1 MSSIFS
7 QEALR
12 KRRIPGD
19 LAGPI
24 TLLTPPIRAAV
35 AMGVVLV
42 ATGVGW
48 SAMARIPITVNAVG
62 ALLPVSTI
70 NTIPSRAEGKAIW
83 SFNQEPKEWHQ
94 SAFAFSIRPEE
105 FNSEQVVELAD
116 KLLQDSD
123 DTASGNGI
131 VGQNSSTQ
139 FVEQQSSLLGT
150 KLPRGRLILWIQSN
164 SIEQRLSV
172 ALMQW
177 KSLQDT
183 TIKKID
189 NLKAEINT
197 LKIELNSRNQIL
209 ANMRGIGTD
218 VFSAERLLDEQS
230 NIDSLKAQILNIE
243 SQILALDQD
252 KTNGY
257 LNLKNTLSDV
267 VDDELIF
274 AEEPLYLYQ
283 VIPNNAEEVTAG
295 EIVLK
300 VSPDLVKSPS
310 LVPVFVDN
318 ADKSSVTAGMS
329 ALVTPVGFN
338 RTEYGGIKGQV
349 ASVAPVPSTVDGM
362 EARVGVKSIATSIET
377 SMVAP
382 TLVILK
388 LEKSN
393 SNEVINSG
401 GYQWSTSADLPFK
414 PREGSK
420 INVEITT
427 RYVSPLSLVL
437 PAMKKFFGFSP
448 PDSLNSEPRVKES

>member
-7 QEALR
+7 QEALK

-24 TLLTPPIRAAV
+24 TLLTPPLRAAI
-35 AMGVVLV
+35 AMGLVLV
-42 ATGVGW
+42 SAGVGW

-83 SFNQEPKEWHQ
+83 AFNQEARDWHK
-94 SAFAFSIRPEE
+94 SAFAFSLRPEE
-105 FNSEQVVELAD
+105 FNVEQVVKLAEN
-116 KLLQDSD
+116 LLNDSD
-123 DTASGNGI
+123 VTPSSDGI
-131 VGQNSSTQ
+131 NEQNNARE
-139 FVEQQSSLLGT
+139 FVEKQKSLLGT
-150 KLPRGRLILWIQSN
+150 KLPKGRLILWIQSN
-164 SIEQRLSV
+164 SIEQRLTV

-177 KSLQDT
+177 KSLEDST
-183 TIKKID
+183 TKKTE
-189 NLKAEINT
+189 NLKKEIQT
-197 LKIELNSRNQIL
+197 LKTELVSRNQML
-209 ANMRGIGTD
+209 TRMQGIGTE
-218 VFSAERLLDEQS
+218 VFSADTLLDEQS
-230 NIDSLKAQILNIE
+230 NIDSLKAQILNVE

-257 LNLKNTLSDV
+257 LNLKNILSDV
-267 VDDELIF
+267 VDDEMIF
-274 AEEPLYLYQ
+274 AEDPLYLYQ
-283 VIPNNAEEVTAG
+283 VIPNSSEEVTTG

-300 VSPDLVKSPS
+300 VSSDLVKSPS

-318 ADKSSVTAGMS
+318 TDKGSVSAGMS
-329 ALVTPVGFN
+329 ALVTPIGFN

-362 EARVGVKSIATSIET
+362 EARVGVKSIASSIET

-393 SNEVINSG
+393 SQKVINSG
-401 GYQWSTSADLPFK
+401 GYQWSTSTDLPFK

-427 RYVSPLSLVL
+427 RYVSPISLVL
-437 PAMKKFFGFSP
+437 PAVKKFFGFSP
-448 PDSLNSEPRVKES
+448 PDSLNSKLKVKES

>member
-24 TLLTPPIRAAV
+24 TLLTPPLRATI
-35 AMGVVLV
+35 AMGFVLV
-42 ATGVGW
+42 AAGVGW

-83 SFNQEPKEWHQ
+83 TFNQASRDWHQ
-94 SAFAFSIRPEE
+94 SAFRFSLRPEE
-105 FNSEQVVELAD
+105 FTAEQVVKLAED
-116 KLLQDSD
+116 LLNDSD
-123 DTASGNGI
+123 VTPSGEGI
-131 VGQNSSTQ
+131 DAQNNSTK
-139 FVEQQSSLLGT
+139 FVEKQKSLLGT
-150 KLPRGRLILWIQSN
+150 QLPKGRLILWIQSN
-164 SIEQRLSV
+164 SIEQRLTV

-177 KSLQDT
+177 RSLQDST
-183 TIKKID
+183 TKKTD
-189 NLKAEINT
+189 NLKIEIKT
-197 LKIELNSRNQIL
+197 LKTELVSRNQML
-209 ANMRGIGTD
+209 AKMRGIGTD
-218 VFSAERLLDEQS
+218 VFSAETLLDEQS
-230 NIDSLKAQILNIE
+230 NVDSLKAQILNVE
-243 SQILALDQD
+243 SQILALDQE

-257 LNLKNTLSDV
+257 LNLKNILSDV

-283 VIPNNAEEVTAG
+283 VIPNDSEEVSAG

-318 ADKSSVTAGMS
+318 TDKGSVSAGMS

-338 RTEYGGIKGQV
+338 RTEYGGIKGEV

-362 EARVGVKSIATSIET
+362 EARVGVTSIARSIQAK
-377 SMVAP
+377 MVAP

-393 SNEVINSG
+393 GQDVVNSG
-401 GYQWSTSADLPFK
+401 GYQWSTSTDLPFQ

-427 RYVSPLSLVL
+427 RYVSPISLVL
-437 PAMKKFFGFSP
+437 PTVKKFFGFSP
-448 PDSLNSEPRVKES
+448 PESLNSEPTATEP

>member
-7 QEALR
+7 QEALK

-24 TLLTPPIRAAV
+24 TLLTPPLRAAI
-35 AMGVVLV
+35 AMGFVLV
-42 ATGVGW
+42 SAGVGW

-83 SFNQEPKEWHQ
+83 AFNQEARDWHQ
-94 SAFAFSIRPEE
+94 SAFAFSLRPEE
-105 FNSEQVVELAD
+105 FNVEQVVKLAEN
-116 KLLQDSD
+116 LLNDSD
-123 DTASGNGI
+123 VTPSSDGI
-131 VGQNSSTQ
+131 NEQNNARE
-139 FVEQQSSLLGT
+139 FVEKQKSLLGT
-150 KLPRGRLILWIQSN
+150 KLPKGRLILWIQSN
-164 SIEQRLSV
+164 SIEQRLTV

-177 KSLQDT
+177 KSLEDST
-183 TIKKID
+183 TKKTE
-189 NLKAEINT
+189 NLKKEIQT
-197 LKIELNSRNQIL
+197 LKTELVSRNQML
-209 ANMRGIGTD
+209 AKMQGIGTE
-218 VFSAERLLDEQS
+218 VFSADTLLDEQS
-230 NIDSLKAQILNIE
+230 NIDSLKAQILNVE

-257 LNLKNTLSDV
+257 LNLKNILSDV
-267 VDDELIF
+267 VDDEMIF
-274 AEEPLYLYQ
+274 AEDPLYLYQ
-283 VIPNNAEEVTAG
+283 VIPNSSEEVTTG

-300 VSPDLVKSPS
+300 VSSDLVKSPS

-318 ADKSSVTAGMS
+318 TDKGSVSAGMS
-329 ALVTPVGFN
+329 ALVTPIGFN

-362 EARVGVKSIATSIET
+362 EARVGVKSIASSIEA

-393 SNEVINSG
+393 SQKVINSG
-401 GYQWSTSADLPFK
+401 GYQWSTSTDLPFK

-427 RYVSPLSLVL
+427 RYVSPISLVL
-437 PAMKKFFGFSP
+437 PAVKKFFGFSP
-448 PDSLNSEPRVKES
+448 PDSLNSKLKVKES